1 MFIILGFCL
10 VSVFFLTIWL
20 PTVMRYMDNSFFLLD
35 LYEWFRIFDEQGLAG
50 MNRWFESNG
59 VHINIGK
66 TKVILFPS
74 VCHDLCK

>member
-1 MFIILGFCL
+1 
-10 VSVFFLTIWL
+10 
-20 PTVMRYMDNSFFLLD
+20 MRYMDDSLFLLD

-59 VHINIGK
+59 VRTNIGK
-66 TKVILFPS
+66 TKVILFSS